1 MPSHSETAWVH
12 PVATPSSTGGLP
24 PIQRL
29 VGLLAFSSLA
39 LGVLVAV
46 RESGCVDRHAAGRRN
61 ASALS
66 LSTLAPI
73 MRTGPATP
81 LDAVQHDTA
90 CRAQAGRSAKLKP
103 TP

>member
-12 PVATPSSTGGLP
+12 PVATPSVDVLP
-24 PIQRL
+24 LVQRL
-29 VGLLAFSSLA
+29 MGLLAFSGLA
-39 LGVLVAV
+39 LGVLIAA
-46 RESGCVDRHAAGRRN
+46 RGGCSERHPAEGRN
-61 ASALS
+61 AS

-81 LDAVQHDTA
+81 LDAA

>member
-1 MPSHSETAWVH
+1 MPSHSETAWMH
-12 PVATPSSTGGLP
+12 PVATPSTGGLP
-24 PIQRL
+24 LVQRL
-29 VGLLAFSSLA
+29 MGLLAFSGLA
-39 LGVLVAV
+39 LGACIAA
-46 RESGCVDRHAAGRRN
+46 RGGCGERLPAEGRN
-61 ASALS
+61 AS

-81 LDAVQHDTA
+81 RDAA

>member
-1 MPSHSETAWVH
+1 MPSHSETAWLH
-12 PVATPSSTGGLP
+12 PVEAPPPAGGLSLV
-24 PIQRL
+24 QRL
-29 VGLLAFSSLA
+29 VGLLAFSGLA
-39 LGVLVAV
+39 LGAFIAA
-46 RESGCVDRHAAGRRN
+46 REGGCVERHPAGARHR
-61 ASALS
+61 SPSS

-81 LDAVQHDTA
+81 LDAVRRDAA

>member
-12 PVATPSSTGGLP
+12 PVATPSTGGLP
-24 PIQRL
+24 PMQPL
-29 VGLLAFSSLA
+29 MGLLAFSGLA
-39 LGVLVAV
+39 LGACIAA
-46 RESGCVDRHAAGRRN
+46 RGGCGERHPAEGR
-61 ASALS
+61 SAS

-73 MRTGPATP
+73 MRTGSATP
-81 LDAVQHDTA
+81 RDAA

>member
-12 PVATPSSTGGLP
+12 PVATPSTGGLP
-24 PIQRL
+24 PMQRL
-29 VGLLAFSSLA
+29 MGLLAFGGLA
-39 LGVLVAV
+39 LGACIAA
-46 RESGCVDRHAAGRRN
+46 RGGCSERHPAEGR
-61 ASALS
+61 SAS

-81 LDAVQHDTA
+81 RDAV

>member
-1 MPSHSETAWVH
+1 MPSHSETAWMH
-12 PVATPSSTGGLP
+12 PVATPSTGGVPLV
-24 PIQRL
+24 QRL
-29 VGLLAFSSLA
+29 MGLLAFSGLA
-39 LGVLVAV
+39 LGACIAA
-46 RESGCVDRHAAGRRN
+46 RGGCGERLPAEGRN
-61 ASALS
+61 AS

-81 LDAVQHDTA
+81 RDAA

>member
-1 MPSHSETAWVH
+1 MPSHSETAWMH
-12 PVATPSSTGGLP
+12 LVATPSTGGLP
-24 PIQRL
+24 LVQRL
-29 VGLLAFSSLA
+29 MGLLAFSGLA
-39 LGVLVAV
+39 LGACIAA
-46 RESGCVDRHAAGRRN
+46 RGGCGERLPAEGRN
-61 ASALS
+61 AS

-81 LDAVQHDTA
+81 RDVP